1 MINNSIKQY
10 IETIILPENMN
21 YDFNPL
27 MPKDCLI
34 NLKQIINQDKND
46 LKQLEKDFTVLE
58 QNIKENE
65 KIINTAINQQQI
77 QQKSMNI
84 SHH

>member
-10 IETIILPENMN
+10 IEKIIIQ
-21 YDFNPL
+21 Y
-27 MPKDCLI
+27 
-34 NLKQIINQDKND
+34 KND
-46 LKQLEKDFTVLE
+46 LKQLEKDFTILE

-77 QQKSMNI
+77 KHCKANSNK
-84 SHH
+84 

>member
-1 MINNSIKQY
+1 
-10 IETIILPENMN
+10 
-21 YDFNPL
+21 

-34 NLKQIINQDKND
+34 NLEQIINQDKND

-65 KIINTAINQQQI
+65 KL
-77 QQKSMNI
+77 
-84 SHH
+84 